1 MAIKKRGIS
10 AELLIH
16 PGETISD
23 ILDDRALTQKELAQR
38 ANVSEAFLSD
48 VIHGK
53 KDISKGLAKGLEY
66 ALDIPSS
73 FWLNLQANYDAELL
87 EVQEEESIQAEEKDA
102 LKHLKGIIKYLQSK
116 KTLKEDESETQQIL
130 DLRRH
135 LHVSDLSGL
144 PMLVPNGAF
153 RMSDTSKTDP
163 YVMGAWLC
171 ICKERQSKQELPA
184 TFDVAKKDELIQNI
198 KEIMCT
204 VRGDPQKALR
214 ALMENHG
221 IDFSIVHNF
230 RGAPVHG
237 YINRKDDGSYQMV
250 LTIRGAFAD
259 IFWFSLFHEL
269 GHIVN
274 GDLSKPGSFI
284 DTDYS
289 KENPHEKAADQFA
302 KDSLIDPKAYKKF
315 INKGLFSYA
324 AIENF
329 SKTQMVPQYIVIG
342 RLQKEEHIPYSR
354 FTNHKVKYA
363 WATNDQ

>member
-23 ILDDRALTQKELAQR
+23 LLEDRDLTQKELAQR

-87 EVQEEESIQAEEKDA
+87 EVQEEESIQADEKDA
-102 LKHLKGIIKYLQSK
+102 LKHLKEIIKYLQYRK
-116 KTLKEDESETQQIL
+116 MLKEDITETQLIL
-130 DLRRH
+130 DLRRRFR
-135 LHVSDLSGL
+135 VSSLSGL
-144 PMLVPNGAF
+144 PMLVPNEAF
-153 RMSDTSKTDP
+153 RMSDTSKIDP

-171 ICKERQSKQELPA
+171 ICKERQSTQEIPV
-184 TFDVAKKDELIQNI
+184 TFDITQKDELIQGI
-198 KEIMCT
+198 KTIMCT
-204 VRGDPQKALR
+204 VRGDPQKALCSI
-214 ALMENHG
+214 LKKHG

-237 YINRKDDGSYQMV
+237 YISRKDDGSYQMV
-250 LTIRGAFAD
+250 LTIRGAYAD

-274 GDLSKPGSFI
+274 GDLSKPGNYI
-284 DTDYS
+284 DADYS
-289 KENPHEKAADQFA
+289 KDNPREKAADKFA
-302 KDSLIDPKAYKKF
+302 GDSLLNPIEYRKF
-315 INKGLFSYA
+315 IDNGSFSYVS
-324 AIENF
+324 IEEF
-329 SKTQMVPQYIVIG
+329 SRKQAVPPYVVIG
-342 RLQKEEHIPYSR
+342 RLQKEKIIPYAR
-354 FTNHKVKYA
+354 FSKYKPKFA
-363 WATNDQ
+363 WAE

>member
-1 MAIKKRGIS
+1 MAIRKHGIS
-10 AELLIH
+10 ADLLIH

-23 ILDDRALTQKELAQR
+23 ILEDRNLTQKELAQR

-102 LKHLKGIIKYLQSK
+102 LKHLKDIIKYLQRN
-116 KTLKEDESETQQIL
+116 KTLKEDSSETQQIL

-135 LHVSDLSGL
+135 LRVSTLSGL

-153 RMSDTSKTDP
+153 RMSDASKIDP

-171 ICKERQSKQELPA
+171 ICKERQSKQALPV
-184 TFDVAKKDELIQNI
+184 TFDDAQKDDLIQGI

-204 VRGDPQKALR
+204 VKGDPQKALR
-214 ALMENHG
+214 SIMENHG

-274 GDLSKPGSFI
+274 GDLSKPGSYI

-289 KENPHEKAADQFA
+289 KENPREKAADKFA
-302 KDSLIDPKAYKKF
+302 RDSLLDPAEYRKF
-315 INKGLFSYA
+315 VDHGTFTYV
-324 AIENF
+324 AIEAF
-329 SKTQMVPQYIVIG
+329 SKKQAVPPYVVIG
-342 RLQKEEHIPYSR
+342 RLQKENIIPYHR
-354 FTNHKVKYA
+354 FSNYKPKYA
-363 WATNDQ
+363 WAE

>member
-1 MAIKKRGIS
+1 MAIRKHGIS
-10 AELLIH
+10 ADLLIH

-23 ILDDRALTQKELAQR
+23 ILEDRNLTQKELAQR

-87 EVQEEESIQAEEKDA
+87 EVQEEESIQAEEVEA
-102 LKHLKGIIKYLQSK
+102 LKHLKDIIKYLQRNK
-116 KTLKEDESETQQIL
+116 MLKEDTSETQQIL

-135 LHVSDLSGL
+135 LRVSNLSGL
-144 PMLVPNGAF
+144 PLLVPNGAF
-153 RMSDTSKTDP
+153 RMSDASKIDP

-171 ICKERQSKQELPA
+171 ICKERQSNQTLPA
-184 TFDVAKKDELIQNI
+184 TFDDAQKDELIQDI

-214 ALMENHG
+214 SIMEKHG

-274 GDLSKPGSFI
+274 GDLSKPGSYI
-284 DTDYS
+284 DTDHS
-289 KENPHEKAADQFA
+289 KDNPREKAADKFA
-302 KDSLIDPKAYKKF
+302 RDSLLDPGEYKKF
-315 INKGLFSYA
+315 VDRGTFTYA
-324 AIENF
+324 AIEEF
-329 SKTQMVPQYIVIG
+329 SKKQVVPTYVVIG
-342 RLQKEEHIPYSR
+342 RLQKERIIPYNR
-354 FTNHKVKYA
+354 FSNYKPKYA
-363 WATNDQ
+363 WAE